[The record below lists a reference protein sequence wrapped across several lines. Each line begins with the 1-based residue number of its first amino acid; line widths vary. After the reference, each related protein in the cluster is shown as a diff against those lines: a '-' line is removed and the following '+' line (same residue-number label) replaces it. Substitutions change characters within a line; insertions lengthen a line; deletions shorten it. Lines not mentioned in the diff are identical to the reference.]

1 MKILIAEDNL
11 SDLHLLESLLKKWG
25 YDSVSAM
32 DGNEA
37 WEILNGPDSP
47 RLAVLD
53 WMMPGM
59 EGDEICRRVRKKEES
74 EDNYTYL
81 ILITGKKSA
90 DSIVTGLEAGADDFI
105 LKPFDNQELQ
115 VRLRAGQRIVESRF
129 RLLAAKQDLWVESR
143 TDSLTGVLNRR
154 AILALVKRELNRAKR
169 SEKHLSLALVDI
181 DHFKRL
187 NDTHGHLAGDT
198 VLRECVKRVRKAIR
212 SYDGLG
218 RIGGDELL
226 VLFPGTGEA
235 EALTICIRVAEALAE
250 RAVTFK
256 DLSINFTVSQGLA
269 TTDGRITAKGLIEL
283 ADQALYRAKEMGRN
297 RVERSVHPLTPA
309 EGDSR

>member
-11 SDLHLLESLLKKWG
+11 SELHLLETLLRKWN
-25 YDSVSAM
+25 YQPVSAV

-53 WMMPGM
+53 WMMPGL
-59 EGDEICRRVRKKEES
+59 EGDEICRRVRKKEEN
-74 EDNYTYL
+74 EETYTYL
-81 ILITGKKSA
+81 ILLTGKKSA
-90 DSIVTGLEAGADDFI
+90 ASIVTGLEAGADDFI
-105 LKPFDNQELQ
+105 LKPFDQQEMH
-115 VRLRAGQRIVESRF
+115 VRLRAGQRIVESQS
-129 RLLAAKQDLWVESR
+129 RLLTAKQGLWVESR

-154 AILALVKRELNRAKR
+154 AILSLVKRELNRAKR
-169 SEKHLSLALVDI
+169 SEKPLSLSLLDI

-198 VLRECVKRVRKAIR
+198 ILRELVKRVGKVIR

-226 VLFPGTGEA
+226 VLFPGTGKE
-235 EALTICIRVAEALAE
+235 EALAICNRIAEVLVE
-250 RAVTFK
+250 RGVVVK
-256 DLSINFTVSQGLA
+256 DTAIAFTVSQGLV
-269 TTDGRITAKGLIEL
+269 TTDGRETVKGLIDL
-283 ADQALYRAKEMGRN
+283 ADQALYRAKEKGRN
-297 RVERSVHPLTPA
+297 RVESAPTPVA
-309 EGDSR
+309 FP